1 MIRKTVLTDADC
13 IYALICSMEQKVLN
27 KRKFENIFIE
37 QLANADNCFLVY
49 EDNKE
54 ILGILHMRIE
64 YQLHHCAKI
73 AEVMELSVKEG
84 FCSKGIGS
92 ELFLSACIIAKDNN
106 CLQIEV
112 CCNRL
117 RERAHKFYQNQGMKK
132 YHYKFSMNL
141 HGNIFTENKLGL

>member
-1 MIRKTVLTDADC
+1 MIRTAVITDVDC
-13 IYALICSMEQKVLN
+13 IYALICNMEQKILN
-27 KRKFENIFIE
+27 KYKFDKIFIE
-37 QLANADNCFLVY
+37 QTGNAGNYFLVY
-49 EDNKE
+49 ENNKE

-84 FCSKGIGS
+84 SRSKGIGS
-92 ELFLSACIIAKDNN
+92 ELFLSACKIAKDNN

-112 CCNRL
+112 CCNLL
-117 RERAHKFYQNQGMKK
+117 RERAHHFYENQGMKN

-141 HGNIFTENKLGL
+141 WEDTFAENRLGL